1 NSNHVHSKKPC
12 LVESDHNNVTDLKTK
27 EGNNNSSLSQ
37 SGVVDSEYFNA
48 QESLTKKERY
58 RIHYSWEN
66 VIDQIDFRSTSK
78 DDWVY
83 ETYNLSSEF
92 RKFQKLTIEQIKKNP
107 ILCYK
112 ADIQKILSLS
122 NIMLIEH
129 IKPSFL
135 TVTQTIW
142 DQIYQRKLPPSL
154 APVVTNIALEYSSML
169 NSFTPLNVIQD
180 TWCNNFSKIAGLT
193 DQEDK
198 DKFCQ
203 AQIIFRNFL
212 LLRTKC
218 VNTNNED
225 TFVHET
231 LHDLL
236 KEIFRDSMFEL
247 IWANSESLVSKNQ
260 RSNSSSNKENL
271 RGEKP
276 DFKIV
281 ANTKEEILFGEVKT
295 KDSSSLLVNKDFV
308 KLSNFQSSALDELI
322 KKYGNRSGLTSF
334 GIWICGEW
342 LNLAYLFNAFI
353 NMLWIAFIGARIC
366 IYEMDI
372 NHDGIYRMFLMANV
386 VTPTEQAQFLCLI
399 PVLEALYNV
408 KDHIN
413 KVLKVIASDTSSDT
427 SSSSSR
433 STYTRIPIPS
443 PKLIKIAIIGSKSN

>member
-37 SGVVDSEYFNA
+37 SGLSSNFSSNEGVVDSEYFNA

-203 AQIIFRNFL
+203 AQIIFRNL
-212 LLRTKC
+212 
-218 VNTNNED
+218 
-225 TFVHET
+225 
-231 LHDLL
+231 
-236 KEIFRDSMFEL
+236 
-247 IWANSESLVSKNQ
+247 ANSESLVSKNQ